1 MFKKYSE
8 LLRENKELHQKITE
22 SEQEVDCLQF
32 RLASREH
39 LEEMKRKSLNEQIHS
54 LESDIKQ
61 LRAEIE
67 IANKVKDYFK
77 GLYKG
82 EKK

>member
-8 LLRENKELHQKITE
+8 LLKENKELHQKITE
-22 SEQEVDCLQF
+22 SEQEVTCFQL
-32 RLASREH
+32 RLASHEH
-39 LEEMKRKSLNEQIHS
+39 LEEMGKKLLNEKIHS
-54 LESDIKQ
+54 LESDINR
-61 LRAEIE
+61 LRVEIE
-67 IANKVKDYFK
+67 IANTVKDYFK